1 MIRFICSHFYFM
13 SKLIDALY
21 FLACHVFYVTTAN
34 VQDKTGLEAI
44 THALTT
50 NKAFQ
55 TKDNSGLL
63 LIQFKVTSQG
73 ITLTDLGKKK
83 FVRQQF
89 PTASVSYCAIEEKHT
104 WPNKIE
110 KISKPRYV
118 ISYIHVIA
126 TYYDLT

>member
-1 MIRFICSHFYFM
+1 M
-13 SKLIDALY
+13 Y
-21 FLACHVFYVTTAN
+21 FLACHVFYVTTVN

-89 PTASVSYCAIEEKHT
+89 PTASVSYCAIEEKHI

-110 KISKPRYV
+110 KISKPRYA
-118 ISYIHVIA
+118 ISYPHIVAI
-126 TYYDLT
+126 YYDLN